1 MAVSRQSKSLTLR
14 TPGETDIIQLIYMS
28 RSLLKT
34 HTQKKT
40 LPCDLKDVI
49 RGFNCIIV
57 HVTSL
62 KNLASIVKALYIL
75 AC

>member
-34 HTQKKT
+34 HKKKT

-62 KNLASIVKALYIL
+62 KNLAGIVKALNIL